1 MTGQKIDRY
10 LPLTETTFYI
20 LLALNRP
27 RHGYAIM
34 QHAAELSAGRIKLG
48 PGTLYGA
55 ITKLLKEGIIA
66 PFPGSKENKAERRK
80 VYLLTNKGREVLLAE
95 YARLQ
100 EMVSQG
106 STYLIKRESPK
117 EKL

>member
-1 MTGQKIDRY
+1 MTNQQVARY
-10 LPLTETTFYI
+10 LPMTETTYYI
-20 LLALNRP
+20 LLALNQP

-66 PFPGSKENKAERRK
+66 PLPENEGNSSERRK
-80 VYLLTNKGREVLLAE
+80 VYLLTDLGREVLWAE
-95 YARLQ
+95 YSRLQ
-100 EMVSQG
+100 EMVSHG
-106 STYLIKRESPK
+106 AKYLNKRESPK
-117 EKL
+117 EES